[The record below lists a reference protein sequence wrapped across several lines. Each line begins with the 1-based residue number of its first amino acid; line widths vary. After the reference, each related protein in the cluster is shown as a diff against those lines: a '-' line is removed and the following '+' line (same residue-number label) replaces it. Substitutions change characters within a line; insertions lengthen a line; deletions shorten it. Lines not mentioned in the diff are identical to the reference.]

1 MTEEQLSV
9 LYEEVMEY
17 PNKVLEIFND
27 FFGEENV
34 DMQGFPTIDSFCR
47 LHKDREFID
56 NLRDTLR
63 VEYTGFILVHF
74 PEVKI
79 TNEHDRFVVCK
90 HFYVKVGIKAN
101 GKSVGYFGINR
112 SEYQR
117 SHLLSDYMHSH
128 CNGIPKSN
136 FANFLSPCL
145 GSGPIR
151 STLST
156 LSISY
161 DESIWELFC
170 LELEKYMGTE
180 SLNGGPYRYLEKIGK
195 TDNYRYGISD
205 FQMDNNRFV
214 PGVLTYSEVAEFV
227 KYFIGRKV
235 LKFNFINNS
244 YGFAMSFID
253 FNILISN
260 EFISWYNKCYNEGTI
275 TYNYDSLL
283 ANNTLEQCVIK
294 NGKICYFST
303 NSGSSVS
310 SYEGKLV
317 CKFKG
322 EDVRIHIVRDLVEEP
337 SNITTLLN
345 HHTVEYIARLIL
357 NAVNYKYG
365 RKENSGEV
373 GIGTPAEY
381 I

>member
-17 PNKVLEIFND
+17 PNKILEIFND

-34 DMQGFPTIDSFCR
+34 DIQGFPTIDSFCR
-47 LHKDREFID
+47 LHKNREFTD

-63 VEYTGFILVHF
+63 EEYTGFILVHF

-79 TNEHDRFVVCK
+79 TNEHDKFVVCK
-90 HFYVKVGIKAN
+90 HFYVKVGIKAT
-101 GKSVGYFGINR
+101 GKGVGYFGINR
-112 SEYQR
+112 SEYQK
-117 SHLLSDYMHSH
+117 SHFLSDYMHSH
-128 CNGIPKSN
+128 CSGIPKGN
-136 FANFLSPCL
+136 FTEFKSPCL
-145 GSGPIR
+145 GSGPIKN
-151 STLST
+151 TLST
-156 LSISY
+156 LAISY
-161 DESIWELFC
+161 DESMWQLFC
-170 LELEKYMGTE
+170 LELDKYMRTE
-180 SLNGGPYRYLEKIGK
+180 SISGIPYRYLEKIGK
-195 TDNYRYGISD
+195 TDRYRYIIGD
-205 FQMDNNRFV
+205 FQMANNQIIY
-214 PGVLTYSEVAEFV
+214 GALTTSEMAEFV

-244 YGFAMSFID
+244 YGFSMSFVD

-275 TYNYDSLL
+275 THTYDSLL
-283 ANNTLEQCVIK
+283 ANSTLEQCVIK
-294 NGKICYFST
+294 DGKIYYFST
-303 NSGSSVS
+303 NEGSSVS
-310 SYEGKLV
+310 NYEGKLV

-322 EDVRIHIVRDLVEEP
+322 EDVRIHIVRDFVEEP

-345 HHTVEYIARLIL
+345 HHTVEYIARIIL